1 MNMRSIKQLT
11 LGTCA
16 AMLVPLMSPADGY
29 QFIISGD
36 PVAAATV
43 NSKASAS
50 AGTALVTS
58 TRTFWTV
65 ASSLEARFRS
75 MDKSDGISLRTDKF
89 KGIVLLLR

>member
-36 PVAAATV
+36 PVAAASANTSV
-43 NSKASAS
+43 SAS
-50 AGTALVTS
+50 FGSALVTS
-58 TRTFWTV
+58 TRSFSLGPV
-65 ASSLEARFRS
+65 SLEARYRTMDETLGVGLRS
-75 MDKSDGISLRTDKF
+75 DPPQGMFLIIR
-89 KGIVLLLR
+89 